1 MRTNKL
7 KFLAI
12 AFCSLVAVLCSETQC
27 TDAPEQT
34 TYQKMK
40 SLLDEH
46 LRVND
51 SLIHSSK
58 DQDIVVVLGA
68 TGSGKSTLINYLK
81 GIELRPNDNEDIE
94 LVDPNNP
101 LAMRIGHKGSQT
113 LLPQCTTIDNL
124 VFYDLPG
131 FKDTRGTVVNIL
143 ASSFIKHI
151 IEGARSTRLVFVTGQ
166 DQITSGRG
174 ESLDFSIEVSKKL
187 FPENINIIEK
197 SSLLVITKSIK
208 NTPET
213 LMEYLEG
220 KVEDMGKLA
229 LWSNTNCIFP
239 MPKNNF
245 DFQEREVILNK
256 INQITASEINK
267 INIEAVYSSDVKSD
281 LKDIISSEMNRF
293 MEQVIDRA
301 PKDYTTVVSISKAK
315 EYFSGNFEADILQ
328 EINAS
333 SITIL
338 LKPLSKS
345 IFESERQDI
354 LRLIDQYRD
363 LKIRDVEIHIKDMIS
378 SEMKYFMAQV
388 LSEASKDHQTIESVN
403 QAEIY
408 FSGCFENDVI
418 QKINESLI
426 TTLLKPLSKTIY
438 KSERKEILRLIAQGR
453 ELELAKLDVKKAQI
467 EEAVRDEKDRLD
479 KIRRD
484 KEKAEQ
490 DERDRLARE
499 RMEAQRLQ
507 IEENA
512 RQAAAQAEIFRQ
524 FQVEARLAEERR
536 QLEMRQYKER
546 MEAQRL
552 QIEENARQAAAQEE
566 KRHQEIISQQ
576 TTENHS
582 FGGTGVKFFLD
593 VRDINKIKVHTV
605 RTTYR
610 GTEGIGIGGF
620 EFYKDNDLQSTTP
633 VIDYPN
639 DYNLRGNGEFSLQKD
654 EKLVSISGRS
664 APGVIESVTFHTN
677 LKSYGPYGNS
687 DPKMSHPNLPR
698 DIVITNYNLG
708 DKNGKIISFFGGQ
721 DYPYGLLRYL
731 GIKYQNK

>member
-1 MRTNKL
+1 MRANKL

-12 AFCSLVAVLCSETQC
+12 AFCSLVSVLCPETQC

-51 SLIHSSK
+51 SLLHSSK

-68 TGSGKSTLINYLK
+68 TGSGKSTLINYLM
-81 GIELRPNDNEDIE
+81 GVELKVKPNEDIE

-131 FKDTRGTVVNIL
+131 FKDTRGTVINIL

-187 FPENINIIEK
+187 FPENINIIKK
-197 SSLLVITKSIK
+197 SSLLVITKSIN

-213 LMEYLEG
+213 LMEYLED

-245 DFQEREVILNK
+245 ELRQREIIINK
-256 INQITASEINK
+256 INQITASKINK
-267 INIEAVYSSDVKSD
+267 INIEAVYSSDVKSE
-281 LKDIISSEMNRF
+281 LKDIISSEMKHF

-315 EYFSGNFEADILQ
+315 EYFSGKFEEDILQ

-338 LKPLSKS
+338 LKPLSET
-345 IFESERQDI
+345 IFESERQEI
-354 LRLIDQYRD
+354 LRLIAQGRD
-363 LKIRDVEIHIKDMIS
+363 LKIRDIEIHIKDIIS
-378 SEMKYFMAQV
+378 SEMNRFMKQV
-388 LSEASKDHQTIESVN
+388 LGQASKDHQTIESVS

-408 FSGCFENDVI
+408 FSGCFENDVL
-418 QKINESLI
+418 QKIDESLI
-426 TTLLKPLSKTIY
+426 TTLLKPLSEPIY
-438 KSERKEILRLIAQGR
+438 ISERQEILRLIAQDR
-453 ELELAKLDVKKAQI
+453 QLELAKLDVKKAQI
-467 EEAVRDEKDRLD
+467 EKAERDEKDRLD

-490 DERDRLARE
+490 NERDRLAAIEKAKQDEIIRKQQEQIRLVAIEQQKIQQQLADQKKAFEESNRAHQDQVRIAVEESNRAHQDQVRIAVEESNRAHQDQVRIAVEEQNRLKKLEQE
-499 RMEAQRLQ
+499 RLNILKEIPKLNTLRQTFIAHTEYLAWHKKDSLRSPYWINNEGGRSYHQKYIDENTKV
-507 IEENA
+507 IEETRTEYN
-512 RQAAAQAEIFRQ
+512 RICR
-524 FQVEARLAEERR
+524 EAYRLGVMA
-536 QLEMRQYKER
+536 
-546 MEAQRL
+546 
-552 QIEENARQAAAQEE
+552 
-566 KRHQEIISQQ
+566 SGF
-576 TTENHS
+576 S
-582 FGGTGVKFFLD
+582 FL
-593 VRDINKIKVHTV
+593 
-605 RTTYR
+605 
-610 GTEGIGIGGF
+610 
-620 EFYKDNDLQSTTP
+620 
-633 VIDYPN
+633 
-639 DYNLRGNGEFSLQKD
+639 
-654 EKLVSISGRS
+654 
-664 APGVIESVTFHTN
+664 
-677 LKSYGPYGNS
+677 
-687 DPKMSHPNLPR
+687 
-698 DIVITNYNLG
+698 
-708 DKNGKIISFFGGQ
+708 
-721 DYPYGLLRYL
+721 
-731 GIKYQNK
+731 